1 MDSQEFEARYREQI
15 RDILNRLQSAM
26 VVSSQLE
33 HTIADIGEAV
43 QILSRDVEQF
53 LAEQRHGS
61 GGGSLS

>member
-1 MDSQEFEARYREQI
+1 MDPQEFEARYREQI
-15 RDILNRLQSAM
+15 KDILNRLQSAM

-53 LAEQRHGS
+53 LAEQRPGS
-61 GGGSLS
+61 GDGSLS